1 MKKVSSSVLW
11 TVCGVIVLLVV
22 GSLLFFDSNRNA
34 PLTEVP
40 VYYWLL
46 YGLLILVL
54 AQWQI
59 NSTLASK
66 TSGLDV
72 LFYIIFAAFNLMLVF
87 FKVLEADLDAILPFW
102 LIMGVSFAV
111 SAWRSLRASRS
122 TKNLQRL

>member
-111 SAWRSLRASRS
+111 SAWRSLCASRS
-122 TKNLQRL
+122 TKKLQRL